1 MSNTVLKIDPRQL
14 VSIQDNQI
22 TTTSLIIADAFG
34 KLHKNVI
41 RAIENLDIP
50 DEFTTLNFELCYEN
64 NDLQNGKPQKYY
76 KITKDGFALLAMGF
90 TGVKAMQFK
99 VAYINAF
106 NAMAEQLAMSER
118 EQIALLESKLAKLDR
133 PATLTPDQQR
143 HIQETVIDIAKN
155 QGVHYQTTYHNI
167 KTQFKVGTYKD
178 ILKTQYPDLCQF
190 LGVMPVYDVEN
201 IPHDIPVLAT
211 MTSEQKEVI
220 HSNLIQVM
228 SLFNPLSE
236 PFSKLQAVGRA
247 LKGKHPNT
255 GSNHNGYLAVL

>member
-1 MSNTVLKIDPRQL
+1 MSHLA
-14 VSIQDNQI
+14 IQQFNP
-22 TTTSLIIADAFG
+22 TTSIRIIDNEWFVAKDVCDGLDIKDPAKAVRSIESQFVEAGIEGTISNRTLVDTAGGKQEMVAVNETGLNLLIMQSRKKEAIRFKYWIASEVLPA
-34 KLHKNVI
+34 I
-41 RAIENLDIP
+41 RA
-50 DEFTTLNFELCYEN
+50 TGKYELPKE
-64 NDLQNGKPQKYY
+64 
-76 KITKDGFALLAMGF
+76 
-90 TGVKAMQFK
+90 
-99 VAYINAF
+99 
-106 NAMAEQLAMSER
+106 
-118 EQIALLESKLAKLDR
+118 
-133 PATLTPDQQR
+133 TLTPEQQR

-201 IPHDIPVLAT
+201 IPYDIPVLAT

>member
-14 VSIQDNQI
+14 VSVQDNQI
-22 TTTSLIIADAFG
+22 TTTSLIISDAFG

-50 DEFTTLNFELCYEN
+50 DDFATLNFELCYEN

-106 NAMAEQLAMSER
+106 NAMAEQLAMNER
-118 EQIALLESKLAKLDR
+118 EQISLLESKLAKLDR

-143 HIQETVIDIAKN
+143 HIQETVNDIAKQ
-155 QGVHYQTTYHNI
+155 QGIHYQTTYHNI
-167 KTQFKVGTYKD
+167 KTHFKVGTYKD
-178 ILKTQYPDLCQF
+178 ILKEQYPALCQF
-190 LGVMPVYDVEN
+190 LGVTPVYDVEN
-201 IPHDIPVLAT
+201 IPHDIPVSPCLT
-211 MTSEQKEVI
+211 DEQKEVI

-236 PFSKLQAVGRA
+236 PFAKLQSVGRV
-247 LKGKHPNT
+247 LKGRNANT